1 MPKYVAIGYGDQAG
15 YVKAPANLRSAAH
28 AQDKRLQDDGALI
41 GVANAPVQVRNTCGV
56 EVTTKTGAFMSS
68 QLPIAGFT
76 IIEAEDLS
84 QAVRMVAQT
93 PCAIAYG
100 VVEVWTLE
108 TLH

>member
-1 MPKYVAIGYGDQAG
+1 MPKYVAIGYGDRAG
-15 YVKAPANLRSAAH
+15 YEKTPADLRSAAH

-41 GVANAPVQVRNTCGV
+41 GIAGAPVQVRNTCGV
-56 EVTTKTGAFMSS
+56 EVKIKTGAFMSS

-76 IIEAEDLS
+76 IIEAADIS

-100 VVEVWTLE
+100 VVEVWPLE
-108 TLH
+108 TMR